1 MSFSSDTKKELC
13 KAPYANIACI
23 KAECY
28 GFLLFCKKFKKDSI
42 ILTTENSY
50 VAGRFSELLTSAWQ
64 VIVEKQSVLTS
75 RHGGSNLFT
84 ITVPDTKDCEKIFSD
99 LGHMES
105 QVSLRI
111 NRGNFDDDES
121 ISCFLRGA
129 FLACGSV
136 IDPQKDYHLEFNVTY
151 KNLCADLIK
160 FISDVTELFQVPK
173 IVNRKGSYIV
183 YLKDSEQISD
193 FLAFIG
199 APIASMSIIET
210 KILKEIRN
218 TANRKA
224 NSEVANIKKT
234 VSAAMEQIKA
244 IENIRDKRG
253 LDFLTDDLKAVC
265 ILRLENP
272 ELSLRDL
279 GAMLN
284 PPISRSGV
292 NHRIKRIMQ
301 ISQDISKNS
310 R

>member
-13 KAPYANIACI
+13 RTPYANIACI

-42 ILTTENSY
+42 VLTTENSY

-64 VIVEKQSVLTS
+64 VIVEKQSALTS
-75 RHGGSNLFT
+75 RHGGTHLFT
-84 ITVPDTKDCEKIFSD
+84 LTVPDVRDCEKIFSD
-99 LGHMES
+99 LGHMEN
-105 QVSLRI
+105 QISLRI
-111 NRGNFDDDES
+111 NRGNLEDDKS
-121 ISCFLRGA
+121 IECFLRGA

-136 IDPQKDYHLEFNVTY
+136 INPEKDYHLEFNITY
-151 KNLCADLIK
+151 KNLCSDLTK
-160 FISDVTELFQVPK
+160 LISEVVELSLVPRV
-173 IVNRKGSYIV
+173 INRKGSYIA

-199 APIASMSIIET
+199 ASVASMNIIET
-210 KILKEIRN
+210 KIIKEIRN

-244 IENIRDKRG
+244 IENIKEKKG
-253 LDFLTDDLKAVC
+253 LDFLSDDLKEVC
-265 ILRLENP
+265 LLRLDNP

-279 GAMLN
+279 GTRLN

-292 NHRIKRIMQ
+292 NHRIKRIME
-301 ISQDISKNS
+301 ISQDINKKQ
-310 R
+310 